1 MERCELLKKFD
12 EGDYQ
17 ELLKNLGI
25 LHSYFI
31 IHMDISPPNIMFSK
45 THGKLIFIDFGLS

>member
-1 MERCELLKKFD
+1 MERCELLKKFE